1 MLRPKKFGS
10 FVKNKLYSV
19 DTNTS
24 QQIDSDKPLT
34 GASPYMEKRLLT
46 EWKTSL
52 ILFHQDFA
60 NYEGMC
66 LGPKLNDGSQVL
78 ILCADS
84 QNQYGGILRD
94 WFRTVVFRY

>member
-1 MLRPKKFGS
+1 MSNNSRINF
-10 FVKNKLYSV
+10 YSV
-19 DTNTS
+19 NTNTAE
-24 QQIDSDKPLT
+24 QIDSDKPLT
-34 GASPYMEKRLLT
+34 DASPYMVKHLLA

-52 ILFHQDFA
+52 TLFHQDFA

-94 WFRTVVFRY
+94 WFRTIVFRY